1 MIDENINIQWIPETK
16 LDHSFLSAQFLTND
30 YRKLYC
36 LNVSVRGG
44 GLFVDVFTFATVNLG
59 SKYLIIF
66 KSYAYVLK

>member
-1 MIDENINIQWIPETK
+1 MTDENINIQWIPETK
-16 LDHSFLSAQFLTND
+16 LDQSFRSAQFLTND
-30 YRKLYC
+30 YRKPYC

-66 KSYAYVLK
+66 KSYVLK